1 MADLRVGIAL
11 KEWDLVINE
20 MMAGRQAI
28 LLRKGGILEA
38 NNEFELEHRRF
49 LFYPTFIHQD
59 PRMVKA
65 DNRGAIRS
73 AAGEPELVEI
83 RGYGEVVSILKV
95 PGRAQMDAL
104 TDLHVWDAPLIDMRF
119 AYRPEKP
126 LYVVVVR
133 AMALPHP
140 VSVANTL
147 AYAGCKSWVPLE
159 QEMDVTGATP
169 AMASEKLDTLASRI
183 RRTFAAGGK

>member
-1 MADLRVGIAL
+1 MSNLTVGIAL

-20 MMAGRQAI
+20 MMAGHQAI

-49 LFYPTFIHQD
+49 LFYPTFVHQD

-65 DNRGAIRS
+65 NKRAAIRN
-73 AAGEPELVEI
+73 AASEPALVEI

-133 AMALPHP
+133 AMALPRL

-169 AMASEKLDTLASRI
+169 AMATEKLQEVAERV
-183 RRTFAAGGK
+183 RRTFAANGK